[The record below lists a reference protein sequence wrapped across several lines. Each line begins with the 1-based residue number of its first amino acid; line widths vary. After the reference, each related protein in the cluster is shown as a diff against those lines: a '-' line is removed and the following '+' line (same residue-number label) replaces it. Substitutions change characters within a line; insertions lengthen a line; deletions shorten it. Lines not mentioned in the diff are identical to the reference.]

1 MRTETVTIYS
11 YSELSEEA
19 KERAYKE
26 WTPDYAFDSD
36 NRRTLDAFCDAFG
49 IEVTGYEYD
58 AYRYEYRWSAGK
70 EEEGEERIRRGLSLF
85 EPTGFYLDDVILG
98 PAKQPT
104 DGKVFGD
111 IIEEC
116 LTAFF
121 SACCQDVE
129 YTESQD
135 YFADYAENNNL
146 EFYENG
152 IRVRHR

>member
-1 MRTETVTIYS
+1 MRTETVTIYR

-26 WTPDYAFDSD
+26 WTPDYPFEDD
-36 NRRTLDAFCDAFG
+36 NRRTLEAFCDAFG
-49 IEVTGYEYD
+49 IRMKGEGDWEAYD
-58 AYRYEYRWSAGK
+58 DNGD
-70 EEEGEERIRRGLSLF
+70 IRRGIEAF
-85 EPTGFYLDDVILG
+85 EPTGFYLDDIILG

-104 DGKVFGD
+104 EGKVFGD
-111 IIEEC
+111 VIEEC

-129 YTESQD
+129 YTQSQE
-135 YFADYAENNNL
+135 YFAEFAENNEF

-152 IRVRHR
+152 ICIRHR